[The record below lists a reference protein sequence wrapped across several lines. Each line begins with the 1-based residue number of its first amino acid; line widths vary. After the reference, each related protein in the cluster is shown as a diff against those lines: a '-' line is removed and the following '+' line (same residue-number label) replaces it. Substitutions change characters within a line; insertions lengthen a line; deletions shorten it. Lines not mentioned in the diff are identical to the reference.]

1 MTRHDKLTEEKIKN
15 CNSGFVELVCSVL
28 GSRRLNFINR
38 SETVRQAIF
47 IDHLKPARI
56 HRSKATIIFCVEVE
70 HSYCKQCETKGGKR
84 VNVSHL

>member
-38 SETVRQAIF
+38 SGTVRQAII
-47 IDHLKPARI
+47 IDHVKSART
-56 HRSKATIIFCVEVE
+56 HRSKATIIFYVEAE
-70 HSYCKQCETKGGKR
+70 HNYCK
-84 VNVSHL
+84 